1 MRISIIVATDL
12 DGVIGR
18 DNALPWRLSADLR
31 RFRRITM
38 GKPIIMGRKT
48 HDSIGKTLD
57 GRLNIVLS
65 RGEPAVADGCRL
77 VSDIDAALTAAGA
90 VAEVMVIGG
99 AAIYAAFLPR
109 ADRIY
114 LTVVKDH
121 FEGDVRFPDLPPH
134 EWHEVER
141 HEHTRDDRN
150 PHDYSFVTL
159 ER

>member
-65 RGEPAVADGCRL
+65 RSGRAVADGCRL
-77 VSDIDAALTAAGA
+77 VNDIDAALAAAGD
-90 VAEVMVIGG
+90 VDEVMVIGG

-114 LTVVKDH
+114 LTVVKGH
-121 FEGDVRFPDLPPH
+121 FEGDVRFPDFPRD

-141 HEHTRDDRN
+141 HDHTHDAKN
-150 PHDYSFVTL
+150 PHDYSFLTL
-159 ER
+159 DR